1 MVWKIEQAPSLGLFC
16 HECLLCCKLRWLTA
30 ALRSDLLGLVSWC
43 RVPRCAGGGKKNSRQ
58 DRKEEEVHMP
68 APERVRQNT
77 GALPLQACV
86 RLAAGTPLLRL
97 VFSNRIGSQDSGE
110 AAGLNAGAAV
120 TAGIAL
126 PSVCVELQPLVFCTH
141 DKTIS
146 RPWNG
151 PKALATLTG

>member
-1 MVWKIEQAPSLGLFC
+1 MQE
-16 HECLLCCKLRWLTA
+16 
-30 ALRSDLLGLVSWC
+30 
-43 RVPRCAGGGKKNSRQ
+43 GKKNSRQ

-68 APERVRQNT
+68 APERKTRLGVRQNT

-97 VFSNRIGSQDSGE
+97 VFTNRIRSQDSGE
-110 AAGLNAGAAV
+110 AAGINAEAAV

-146 RPWNG
+146 CLWNG
-151 PKALATLTG
+151 PKALASLTG